1 MAPLVPELARPWSAS
16 ATTSSVDKPKRDDE
30 DARAEEIELEQLADR
45 VVAARSV
52 Y

>member
-1 MAPLVPELARPWSAS
+1 MDPLVPQLAQHWSEN
-16 ATTSSVDKPKRDDE
+16 ATTSFVDKSKRDE
-30 DARAEEIELEQLADR
+30 ENARAEEIELEQLADR

>member
-1 MAPLVPELARPWSAS
+1 MDPLVPQLAQHWSEN
-16 ATTSSVDKPKRDDE
+16 ATAGSVDKSKRDE
-30 DARAEEIELEQLADR
+30 ESARAEEIELEQLADR